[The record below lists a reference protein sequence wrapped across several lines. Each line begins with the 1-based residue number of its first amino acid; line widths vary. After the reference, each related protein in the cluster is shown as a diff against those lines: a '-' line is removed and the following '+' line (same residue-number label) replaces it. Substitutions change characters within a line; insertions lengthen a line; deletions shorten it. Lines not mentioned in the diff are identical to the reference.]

1 MLGVFP
7 NNCQNNS
14 DKPVHPVILEE
25 MLNHCE
31 NIEVDEVQQVIL
43 GVFLNDYENNPEQS
57 MYGRM
62 EGILEVGKYCYYH
75 NISILLV

>member
-7 NNCQNNS
+7 NDCQNNS

-43 GVFLNDYENNPEQS
+43 GVFLNDYENNPE
-57 MYGRM
+57 
-62 EGILEVGKYCYYH
+62 
-75 NISILLV
+75 